1 MRRAL
6 LAALVLVL
14 ALAACGTVEQAGAP
28 RSPPAATAAPAS
40 SAQELIAYVGRL
52 RGMSDGALGAEAA
65 RQKRAGGDGPRVKA
79 ALALSLVATSD
90 EAEIIALVD
99 PVARSESADPGLR
112 AMASYVQALA
122 ADRRHLKESSSGTQS
137 RLAAERRAAET
148 QRQRADALQQ
158 KLDAL
163 TDLERSL
170 ADRAAGH

>member
-1 MRRAL
+1 MKRV
-6 LAALVLVL
+6 ALVVVAL
-14 ALAACGTVEQAGAP
+14 ALAACGSVEQADAP
-28 RSPPAATAAPAS
+28 RKPDAASAPSTS
-40 SAQELIAYVGRL
+40 SAQDLVAYLGRL

-65 RQKRAGGDGPRVKA
+65 RQKRAGGDAPRVKA

-90 EAEIIALVD
+90 EAEIMALVD

-122 ADRRHLKESSSGTQS
+122 ADRRHLKESSSGAQS